1 MDKPISKLTPEQE
14 ADLAAT
20 RDNWLKIGL
29 STAAIS
35 RDEAKDAV
43 SLMYSCAG
51 LEPPKVFIFLDS
63 PRQGAMAA
71 ALLKDSKFGAQVWD
85 QVWDQVWAQ
94 VGAQVR
100 DQVGAQVRDQVGAQV
115 RAQVGAQVRAQVW
128 DQVRDQVGAQVRD
141 QVGDQVRDQ
150 VWDQV
155 WDQVGAQV
163 RAQVRAQVGA
173 QVWDQVGAQV
183 RDQVGQ
189 AVYGSHEAP
198 WLAFYEFFMR
208 HFDLAKKA
216 NGLMAV
222 AKACGWV
229 WPFAGCAI
237 ITDRPA
243 IISMDDQNRLHR
255 ADGPAIEYRDG
266 FAVHAWHGVRIPSEW
281 IDTPEA
287 LDAKSAV
294 TWPNVEQRRA
304 AIEILGWNRVL
315 DALEAKSLGGNPDPK
330 IGELIEVHLPFED
343 EDGNDTTRALFLKA
357 QCGTGRTIFEAV
369 DPDEIDLDHRF
380 DPAWCAQAWRDG
392 YSPADWLPPEIR
404 T

>member
-1 MDKPISKLTPEQE
+1 MNTKRVETLSQAQKELLTAKRNEWM
-14 ADLAAT
+14 A
-20 RDNWLKIGL
+20 IGL
-29 STAAIS
+29 STEPAGRDAA
-35 RDEAKDAV
+35 EAAARTA
-43 SLMYSCAG
+43 YRTAG
-51 LEPPKVFIFLDS
+51 LPEPKIVIWMDNPLHGAIA
-63 PRQGAMAA
+63 QGI
-71 ALLKDSKFGAQVWD
+71 LRSK
-85 QVWDQVWAQ
+85 VWAQ
-94 VGAQVR
+94 VRAQVR
-100 DQVGAQVRDQVGAQV
+100 DQVRAQVGDQVRAQVWAQVRDQV
-115 RAQVGAQVRAQVW
+115 RAQVGAQVR
-128 DQVRDQVGAQVRD
+128 D
-141 QVGDQVRDQ
+141 
-150 VWDQV
+150 
-155 WDQVGAQV
+155 
-163 RAQVRAQVGA
+163 
-173 QVWDQVGAQV
+173 QV

-343 EDGNDTTRALFLKA
+343 GDGNDATRALFLRAK
-357 QCGTGRTIFEAV
+357 CGTGRTIFEAV
-369 DPDEIDLDHRF
+369 DPDGIDLDPRF

-392 YSPADWLPPEIR
+392 YAPADWLPPSFR

>member
-1 MDKPISKLTPEQE
+1 MAAKITKLTPAQ
-14 ADLAAT
+14 LARIPEVRDQWLAT
-20 RDNWLKIGL
+20 GL
-29 STAAIS
+29 STERADRPRA
-35 RDEAKDAV
+35 EAGVRLA
-43 SLMYSCAG
+43 YEAAG
-51 LEPPKVFIFLDS
+51 LEPPKIIVWLDS
-63 PRQGAMAA
+63 PMAGTIGA
-71 ALLKDSKFGAQVWD
+71 ALLSGTKAAGAQVRA
-85 QVWDQVWAQ
+85 QVRDQVWAQ
-94 VGAQVR
+94 VGAQV
-100 DQVGAQVRDQVGAQV
+100 GAQV
-115 RAQVGAQVRAQVW
+115 RA
-128 DQVRDQVGAQVRD
+128 
-141 QVGDQVRDQ
+141 
-150 VWDQV
+150 QV

-163 RAQVRAQVGA
+163 RAQVRAQVWAQVWDQVGDQVRAQVGA
-173 QVWDQVGAQV
+173 QVGDQVWDQVWDQVGAQV
-183 RDQVGQ
+183 GDQVGAQVRAQVGDQVGQ

-330 IGELIEVHLPFED
+330 IRELIEVHLPFED
-343 EDGNDTTRALFLKA
+343 GDGNDATRALFLRAK
-357 QCGTGRTIFEAV
+357 CGTGRTIFEAV
-369 DPDEIDLDHRF
+369 DPDGIDLDPRF

-392 YSPADWLPPEIR
+392 YSPADWLPPSFR